1 MTLALKSLHLM
12 LAASLLSALLM
23 VVLWLGFG
31 DAAARP
37 AFITQFANVMVCL
50 FFTAMLPMRK
60 AWISVLFVIY
70 CGLLLIGSKMGGF
83 TLTTLPVYVMAILSL
98 GGLAGI
104 ARWFSKER
112 EGRDER
118 S

>member
-1 MTLALKSLHLM
+1 MNLALKSLHFM
-12 LAASLLSALLM
+12 LIASALSVLLM

-37 AFITQFANVMVCL
+37 ALITQFINVMVCL
-50 FFTAMLPMRK
+50 FFTAMLPKRK
-60 AWISVLFVIY
+60 TWISVFFALY

-104 ARWFSKER
+104 IRWFSNER
-112 EGRDER
+112 EDAGG
-118 S
+118 SA